1 MPGHTQL
8 SSNYL
13 VEVYQEHMS
22 FLKSL
27 MEDKKFCFIIDESPE
42 VLGHPAVNTLVSFY
56 NDSIGKVVHLI
67 DTCIVKASNSTT
79 LTFILDCVLRE
90 IGKKWDDVEACII
103 IVDTLVSTIGL
114 PPTSKWLPRLFSP
127 HFTP

>member
-90 IGKKWDDVEACII
+90 IGNKWMMLRPVLLLL
-103 IVDTLVSTIGL
+103 T
-114 PPTSKWLPRLFSP
+114 
-127 HFTP
+127 H